1 METELNLKFRNYY
14 VENEK
19 QYKEYIVRRIM
30 FDSPYRKIELV

>member
-19 QYKEYIVRRIM
+19 QYKKYIVRRII
-30 FDSPYRKIELV
+30 FD